1 MGDKGSLGIG
11 GQYLQEI
18 TRCDIPGVVVPVMEA
33 LVPVALQEKFF
44 QGVISQINQRDSAD
58 TNALEGLKVVELIEN
73 IYGHRRT
80 SLNAAFST
88 AGNRL

>member
-1 MGDKGSLGIG
+1 
-11 GQYLQEI
+11 
-18 TRCDIPGVVVPVMEA
+18 
-33 LVPVALQEKFF
+33 VPVALQEKFF